1 MNNTDIDTN
10 IKMACA
16 RGEILNAVQKMAGL
30 GLTTSDIDGI
40 LSGVLA
46 DLRLQQ
52 KMELLNEHIELNRQQ
67 QQKID
72 ELQNK
77 LAKAK
82 EAAKKV
88 LSAGKENEDGRTK
101 RDN

>member
-72 ELQNK
+72 ELQNE

-88 LSAGKENEDGRTK
+88 LNTGKEKEDGRTK

>member
-72 ELQNK
+72 ELQNE
-77 LAKAK
+77 LVKAK

-88 LSAGKENEDGRTK
+88 LNTGKEKEDGRTK

>member
-67 QQKID
+67 QQQIN

-77 LAKAK
+77 LTKAK
-82 EAAKKV
+82 ETAKKV
-88 LSAGKENEDGRTK
+88 LDTEKENEDGGIE

>member
-72 ELQNK
+72 ELQNE

-88 LSAGKENEDGRTK
+88 LNTEKENKDGGIE